1 MAVLGSMLIDKEAVE
16 TILELL
22 QEDHFYKDAHRSIF
36 RAASTLSNLNQAVD
50 MITITEELRRQ
61 QTLDAIGGPTYLS
74 EIVHSVST
82 AAHAEHYARLV
93 REKAILREL
102 ITTCTKVVSRCYQE
116 EKEIAL
122 LLDEA
127 QAQILTVAQ
136 KQPMTGFVES
146 KKLAHEVIEDIDRLH
161 KRGETVTGISTGLKA
176 FDKKTAGLQKGDLI
190 LIAARPSQGKTALAL
205 NMAAHIV
212 LNERDPRPVAF
223 FSLEMTRHALMTR
236 LIASEARANL
246 GELRTGFFRRDRW
259 AQITTAASRLSEAPL
274 FINDLGLQSVLEMR
288 SSAKRL
294 ANELRKRGQEL
305 GVIMID
311 YLQLM
316 RGPSRRVESRQQEVS
331 EISRGLKFLARD
343 LNVPVVALSQLNRRA
358 EDKGRPD
365 GRPQLSDLRESGA
378 LEQDADLVAFI
389 YREGQYKR
397 EDPTLQNKAEIIVAK
412 QRNGP
417 TGSFEV
423 SFLQE
428 YTRFENLTVESQE
441 AEPLEETAFL

>member
-1 MAVLGSMLIDKEAVE
+1 MAVLGSMLIDKDAVE
-16 TILELL
+16 TALELL
-22 QEDHFYKDAHRSIF
+22 QEEHFYKDAHRRVF
-36 RAASTLSNLNQAVD
+36 RAATNLYAAGQAVD
-50 MITITEELRRQ
+50 SVTVAEELRRLQ
-61 QTLDAIGGPTYLS
+61 MLEAIGGPQFLS
-74 EIVHSVST
+74 DLVHTVST

-102 ITTCTKVVSRCYQE
+102 ISTCTQVVTRCYQE
-116 EKEIAL
+116 EKEPAA

-127 QAQILTVAQ
+127 QAQILAVAQ

-161 KRGETVTGISTGLKA
+161 KRKEAVTGVATGLKK
-176 FDKKTAGLQKGDLI
+176 FDQWTAGLQKGDLV

-205 NMAAHIV
+205 NIAANIV
-212 LNERDPRPVAF
+212 LNEKEPRAVAF

-259 AQITTAASRLSEAPL
+259 AHITTAASRLSEAPL
-274 FINDLGLQSVLEMR
+274 YINDMLLQSVLEMR

-294 ANELRKRGQEL
+294 ANELRKKGQEL
-305 GVIMID
+305 GVVMID

-343 LNVPVVALSQLNRRA
+343 LNVPVVALSQLNRRT

-365 GRPQLSDLRESGA
+365 GKPQLSDLRESGA

-397 EDPTLQNKAEIIVAK
+397 EDPTLQNKAEIIIAK

-417 TGSFEV
+417 VGSFEV

-428 YTRFENLTVESQE
+428 YTRFENLAVEQRE
-441 AEPLEETAFL
+441 AEPQEETAFL